1 MQGVVHQYT
10 TDMDAIVVG
19 EEHHDHDHDHGCQPA
34 VDANALETISEE
46 LFAGADLDGIDTDFA
61 STSNM
66 TLLAVEGRQRD
77 LAVTSGNVSPLWLP
91 LGLPIIDES
100 AIEDGQRQV
109 SSVSEP
115 VSEVL
120 YRVRSL
126 SLSIFLIFTSCRAL
140 STIML
145 LIWMLWSLQEKNIT
159 ITDAN

>member
-1 MQGVVHQYT
+1 MGISPVWEPAPASDKVPSQL
-10 TDMDAIVVG
+10 
-19 EEHHDHDHDHGCQPA
+19 A
-34 VDANALETISEE
+34 VDENALKDRQCVFTGVSEE
-46 LFAGADLDGIDTDFA
+46 VSAGADLDGIDADVA
-61 STSNM
+61 STSNIA
-66 TLLAVEGRQRD
+66 LLAVEDRQSD
-77 LAVTSGNVSPLWLP
+77 IAGTSGNASWLP
-91 LGLPIIDES
+91 LGFPIIDEN
-100 AIEDGQRQV
+100 AIEDRQRQV
-109 SSVSEP
+109 SSIYEP

>member
-46 LFAGADLDGIDTDFA
+46 LFAGADLDGIDADVA
-61 STSNM
+61 STSNIA
-66 TLLAVEGRQRD
+66 LLAVEDRQSD
-77 LAVTSGNVSPLWLP
+77 IAGTSGNASWLP
-91 LGLPIIDES
+91 LGFPIIDEN
-100 AIEDGQRQV
+100 ATEDGQRQV
-109 SSVSEP
+109 SSIYEP

-140 STIML
+140 STNIL
-145 LIWMLWSLQEKNIT
+145 LIWMLSLWEKNIT
-159 ITDAN
+159 DAN